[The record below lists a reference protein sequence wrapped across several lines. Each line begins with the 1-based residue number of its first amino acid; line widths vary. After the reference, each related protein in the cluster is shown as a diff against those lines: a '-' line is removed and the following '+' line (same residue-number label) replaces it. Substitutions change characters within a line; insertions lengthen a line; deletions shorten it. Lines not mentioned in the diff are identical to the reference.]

1 RLVALS
7 QRHRSEIY
15 NVWAPQLGEEVAEAL
30 ISHFPSRDLDEPVT
44 KEFVEV
50 KVSELRSELHQG
62 FGEIRDEMHK
72 GFTELRRDFDSR
84 MQQMTLWL
92 AGMVVALAGVGV
104 SIALAFG

>member
-1 RLVALS
+1 M
-7 QRHRSEIY
+7 
-15 NVWAPQLGEEVAEAL
+15 
-30 ISHFPSRDLDEPVT
+30 
-44 KEFVEV
+44 
-50 KVSELRSELHQG
+50 KVSELRAEVHQG